1 MEGVG
6 GGEGGGKGS
15 KASGG
20 GAVKGGHV
28 WIFYPE
34 LVALHLI
41 CIVKEGGKRPNHFV
55 VWGRGTGTPHSYMH
69 AVKAERQDAQAH
81 VRGQGIAAAD

>member
-1 MEGVG
+1 M
-6 GGEGGGKGS
+6 
-15 KASGG
+15 
-20 GAVKGGHV
+20 GAEHV
-28 WIFYPE
+28 CIFYPE

>member
-1 MEGVG
+1 M
-6 GGEGGGKGS
+6 
-15 KASGG
+15 
-20 GAVKGGHV
+20 GAEHV
-28 WIFYPE
+28 CIFYPE

-55 VWGRGTGTPHSYMH
+55 GLGGSGRDGNPTRMH